1 MAQHKVFMTRPYH
14 PEARELLEQRYE
26 VDIWEKHLGPTKAEL
41 IGRVGDV
48 HALFTEGVDTVDEE
62 VYDSAPQLQVVGNRA
77 VGTDNLDFP
86 GATKRGILLTNT
98 PGILQDACADM
109 TFALILAIARLVP
122 FGDREIRAGKW
133 VYFDQTPYLGTN
145 VFGKTL
151 GIVGLGGIGTQVARR
166 ASGFDMRVIYHSR
179 TRKQEL
185 EKQLGVEWVPNVQAV
200 LKESDFVSLHM
211 PLTPDT
217 QGMIGKAELEQM
229 KPDAFLINTTRGKT
243 VDPKALYD
251 ALVAAEIA
259 GAALDVTDP
268 EPIPADDPLLTL
280 PNVIITPHVASSS
293 KETFRAM
300 ARMAVD
306 NIVAALSGQPMPS
319 CLNPEALENR

>member
-1 MAQHKVFMTRPYH
+1 
-14 PEARELLEQRYE
+14 
-26 VDIWEKHLGPTKAEL
+26 
-41 IGRVGDV
+41 
-48 HALFTEGVDTVDEE
+48 
-62 VYDSAPQLQVVGNRA
+62 
-77 VGTDNLDFP
+77 
-86 GATKRGILLTNT
+86 
-98 PGILQDACADM
+98 M
-109 TFALILAIARLVP
+109 TFALILAIARRVP